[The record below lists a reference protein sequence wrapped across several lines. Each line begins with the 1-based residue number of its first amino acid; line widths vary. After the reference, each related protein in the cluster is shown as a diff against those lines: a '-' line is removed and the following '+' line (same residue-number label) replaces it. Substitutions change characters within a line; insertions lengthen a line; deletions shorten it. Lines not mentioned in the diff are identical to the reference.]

1 MPVIW
6 FVAQADPSGQ
16 PWLNLD
22 DLFWMTVLGVFA
34 LTIIGALVRTR
45 QRDKCLK
52 LLNDH
57 HVTYLP
63 VDGEPMWGDLYVA
76 SNGLELCFDAPHV
89 NRRGLTK
96 TSTLVFK
103 DELAQCLALCRTV
116 HGLTDEERR
125 GRDKQIRRSFR
136 PGPLRRLWRGVRN
149 LTNTLR
155 DAINNT
161 LSMFIG
167 RMTKTGAVGGAVDS
181 QRGRL
186 SEVGSTFIAMAGNA
200 YEPLLERHIGKPVIL
215 ELLIPGTDPPACAE
229 IPGYLVD
236 YSNEFL
242 AMFSMSNEPLEKMS
256 LTVVDTIDQEGVQI
270 KQSQSEFIITCTG
283 QDPLVVQKMTTGN
296 ESVDLAVVLTCG
308 KSLHLTRDS
317 DKPVTFDIERTRQI
331 DIVCV
336 RSRARIR
343 FGSDTRRSGRQDWRG
358 VAPEMADS
366 THATQSHRR
375 RP

>member
-1 MPVIW
+1 MPIAW
-6 FVAQADPSGQ
+6 FVAQADQSGQ
-16 PWLNLD
+16 PWFNLD

-76 SNGLELCFDAPHV
+76 SSGLELCFDAPHV

-103 DELAQCLALCRTV
+103 DELAKCLALCRTV

-125 GRDKQIRRSFR
+125 GREKQIRRSFH
-136 PGPLRRLWRGVRN
+136 PGVLRRLWRWIRN

-161 LSMFIG
+161 LSMFVG
-167 RMTKTGAVGGAVDS
+167 RMTKTGAAGGAVHS
-181 QRGRL
+181 QKGRL

-215 ELLIPGTDPPACAE
+215 ELLSPGEAPPARSE

-236 YSNEFL
+236 YSNEFI
-242 AMFSMSNEPLEKMS
+242 AVFSLSHEPLEQMS
-256 LTVVDTIDQEGVQI
+256 IAVVETIEQEGVRI
-270 KQSQSEFIITCTG
+270 EPSESEFVITCTG
-283 QDPLVVQKMTTGN
+283 QDPLVVHKMTSGDQ
-296 ESVDLAVVLTCG
+296 SVDLAVVLTCG
-308 KSLHLTRDS
+308 KSLHLARGS
-317 DKPVTFDIERTRQI
+317 DEPVTFEIERTRQI
-331 DIVCV
+331 DIVCR

-343 FGSDTRRSGRQDWRG
+343 FGSDTDRSGRHGWHG

-366 THATQSHRR
+366 NLADEGSPGDR
-375 RP
+375 

>member
-1 MPVIW
+1 MPIAW
-6 FVAQADPSGQ
+6 FVAQADQSAQ
-16 PWLNLD
+16 PWFNLD
-22 DLFWMTVLGVFA
+22 DLFWMTVLAVFA

-45 QRDKCLK
+45 QRDKCLR
-52 LLNDH
+52 LLHDH

-63 VDGEPMWGDLYVA
+63 VDGEPMWGDLYV
-76 SNGLELCFDAPHV
+76 SSSGLELCFDAPHV

-103 DELAQCLALCRTV
+103 DELAKCLALCRTV

-125 GRDKQIRRSFR
+125 TREKQIRRSFH
-136 PGPLRRLWRGVRN
+136 PGPLRRLWRWSRN
-149 LTNTLR
+149 LMNTLR

-167 RMTKTGAVGGAVDS
+167 RMTKTGAAGGAMHS
-181 QRGRL
+181 QKGRM
-186 SEVGSTFIAMAGNA
+186 SEVGGTFVAMAGNA

-215 ELLIPGTDPPACAE
+215 ELLSPGGAPPACSE

-242 AMFSMSNEPLEKMS
+242 AVFSLSSEPLEKMS
-256 LTVVDTIDQEGVQI
+256 LVVVETIQTECVRIELSAG
-270 KQSQSEFIITCTG
+270 EFIITCTG
-283 QDPLVVQKMTTGN
+283 QDPLVIQKMTTGD

-308 KSLHLTRDS
+308 KSLHLARSS
-317 DKPVTFDIERTRQI
+317 DEPVSFDIERTRQI
-331 DIVCV
+331 DIVCA

-343 FGSDTRRSGRQDWRG
+343 FGSDTDRSGSRDWHG

-366 THATQSHRR
+366 TL
-375 RP
+375 PDE

>member
-1 MPVIW
+1 MPVAW
-6 FVAQADPSGQ
+6 FVAQADQSGP

-22 DLFWMTVLGVFA
+22 NLFWMTVLALFA

-52 LLNDH
+52 LLDDH

-63 VDGEPMWGDLYVA
+63 VDGEPMWGDLYV
-76 SNGLELCFDAPHV
+76 SSSGLELRFDAPYV

-103 DELAQCLALCRTV
+103 DELAKCLALCRTV

-125 GRDKQIRRSFR
+125 TREKQIRRSFH
-136 PGPLRRLWRGVRN
+136 PGPLRRLWRWSRN
-149 LTNTLR
+149 LMNTLR

-167 RMTKTGAVGGAVDS
+167 RMTKTGAAGGAMHS
-181 QRGRL
+181 QKGRM
-186 SEVGSTFIAMAGNA
+186 SEVGGTFVAMAGNA

-215 ELLIPGTDPPACAE
+215 ELLSPGEAPHACSE

-236 YSNEFL
+236 YSNEFI
-242 AMFSMSNEPLEKMS
+242 AVFSLSHEPLEQMS
-256 LTVVDTIDQEGVQI
+256 IAVVETTEQEGVRI
-270 KQSQSEFIITCTG
+270 ELGESEFVITCTG
-283 QDPLVVQKMTTGN
+283 QDPLVVQKMTTGD

-308 KSLHLTRDS
+308 KSLHLARGS
-317 DKPVTFDIERTRQI
+317 DEPVTFEIERTRQI
-331 DIVCV
+331 DIVCA

-343 FGSDTRRSGRQDWRG
+343 FGSDASRSERQEWHG
-358 VAPEMADS
+358 VAPKMADS
-366 THATQSHRR
+366 A
-375 RP
+375 PPDD

>member
-1 MPVIW
+1 MPIAW
-6 FVAQADPSGQ
+6 FVAQADQSAQ

-22 DLFWMTVLGVFA
+22 DLFWMTILAVFA

-63 VDGEPMWGDLYVA
+63 VAGAPMWGDLYVA
-76 SNGLELCFDAPHV
+76 SNGLELRFDAPHV

-103 DELAQCLALCRTV
+103 DELARCLAVCRTV

-125 GRDKQIRRSFR
+125 GREKQIRRSFH
-136 PGPLRRLWRGVRN
+136 PGVLRRFWRSIRN

-161 LSMFIG
+161 LTMFMG
-167 RMTKTGAVGGAVDS
+167 RMTKVGAAGGAIHS
-181 QRGRL
+181 QKGRV
-186 SEVGSTFIAMAGNA
+186 SDVSSTFISMAGNA
-200 YEPLLERHIGKPVIL
+200 YEPLLERHIGRPVIL
-215 ELLIPGTDPPACAE
+215 ELLNPGEAPLAHCE

-236 YSNEFL
+236 YSNEFIAVFCL
-242 AMFSMSNEPLEKMS
+242 SHEPLEQMTIAVVE
-256 LTVVDTIDQEGVQI
+256 TVEQEGVRI
-270 KQSQSEFIITCTG
+270 EPNESEFVITCTG
-283 QDPLVVQKMTTGN
+283 QDALVVHKITTGD
-296 ESVDLAVVLTCG
+296 ETVDLAVVLLCG
-308 KSLHLTRDS
+308 TSLHLARDN
-317 DKPVTFDIERTRQI
+317 DEPVTFEIERTRQI
-331 DIVCV
+331 DIVCP

-343 FGSDTRRSGRQDWRG
+343 FGSDTGRSGRRGWRG
-358 VAPEMADS
+358 VAPDMADPDL
-366 THATQSHRR
+366 ADE
-375 RP
+375 

>member
-1 MPVIW
+1 MPIAW
-6 FVAQADPSGQ
+6 FVAQADLSEQ
-16 PWLNLD
+16 PWLKLD
-22 DLFWMTVLGVFA
+22 DLFWMTVLAVFA

-63 VDGEPMWGDLYVA
+63 VDGEPMWGDLCVT
-76 SNGLELCFDAPHV
+76 SSGLELCFDAPYV

-103 DELAQCLALCRTV
+103 DELVKCLALCRTV
-116 HGLTDEERR
+116 HGLTDEERGQR
-125 GRDKQIRRSFR
+125 EKQIRRSFH
-136 PGPLRRLWRGVRN
+136 PGPLRRLWRWFRN

-167 RMTKTGAVGGAVDS
+167 RMTKTGAPGGAIHS
-181 QRGRL
+181 QKGRL
-186 SEVGSTFIAMAGNA
+186 SEVGGTFIAMAGNA

-215 ELLIPGTDPPACAE
+215 ELLSPVEAPHAYSE

-236 YSNEFL
+236 YSNEFI
-242 AMFSMSNEPLEKMS
+242 AVFSLSHEPLEQMS
-256 LTVVDTIDQEGVQI
+256 IEVVETTEPEGVRI
-270 KQSQSEFIITCTG
+270 EPSESEFIITCTD
-283 QDPLVVQKMTTGN
+283 QDPIVVQKMTTGD

-308 KSLHLTRDS
+308 KSLHLARGS
-317 DKPVTFDIERTRQI
+317 DEPVTIEIERTRQI
-331 DIVCV
+331 DIVCA

-343 FGSDTRRSGRQDWRG
+343 FGSDASPSGRQEWHG
-358 VAPEMADS
+358 VAPKMADS
-366 THATQSHRR
+366 SS
-375 RP
+375 PDG

>member
-1 MPVIW
+1 MPVTW
-6 FVAQADPSGQ
+6 FVAQGDPSGQ

-63 VDGEPMWGDLYVA
+63 VDREPMWGDLYVA

-103 DELAQCLALCRTV
+103 DELAKCLALCRTV

-125 GRDKQIRRSFR
+125 DREKQIRRSFR
-136 PGPLRRLWRGVRN
+136 PGPLRRFWRGVRN

-181 QRGRL
+181 QKGRL
-186 SEVGSTFIAMAGNA
+186 SEVGSTFISMAGNA
-200 YEPLLERHIGKPVIL
+200 YEPLLERHVGKPVIL
-215 ELLIPGTDPPACAE
+215 ELLIPGTDPPACSE

-236 YSNEFL
+236 YSNKFL
-242 AMFSMSNEPLEKMS
+242 AVFSLSNEPLEKMS
-256 LTVVDTIDQEGVQI
+256 LSVVETTKREGVQI
-270 KQSQSEFIITCTG
+270 EQSESEFIITCTG
-283 QDPLVVQKMTTGN
+283 QDPLVVQKMTTGD

-308 KSLHLTRDS
+308 KSLHLTRGS
-317 DKPVTFDIERTRQI
+317 DKPVTFDIDRTRQI
-331 DIVCV
+331 DIVCA

-343 FGSDTRRSGRQDWRG
+343 FGSDTSRSGRQDWHG

-366 THATQSHRR
+366 TLADE
-375 RP
+375 